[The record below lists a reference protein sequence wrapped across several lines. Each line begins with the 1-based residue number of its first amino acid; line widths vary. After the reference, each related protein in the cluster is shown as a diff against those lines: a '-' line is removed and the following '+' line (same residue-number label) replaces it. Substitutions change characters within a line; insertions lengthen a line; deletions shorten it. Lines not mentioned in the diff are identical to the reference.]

1 MFATLAAIWNQD
13 FPGKKKNNKIL
24 KQLETILEI
33 QNKSLASEFHTQK
46 P

>member
-1 MFATLAAIWNQD
+1 MFATLAAIRKQD
-13 FPGKKKNNKIL
+13 FPGKKKIIIL